1 VWCTISSGLSKIQNL
16 VADTD
21 YSSEFKQFSLDLMS
35 EIVKKV
41 GWEKVTDE
49 PHVQGLL
56 RSMILAKTGMLGHE
70 DTLAEARLV
79 DSIFFL
85 VSFIEMTS
93 FLKFRFDHKKERLLE
108 SRLLNTKNC
117 DCSNLKQLLSVSA
130 IQLSKK

>member
-1 VWCTISSGLSKIQNL
+1 VWCTICSGLSKIQNL

-21 YSSEFKQFSLDLMS
+21 YNSEFKQFSLDLMS

-79 DSIFFL
+79 VA
-85 VSFIEMTS
+85 VS
-93 FLKFRFDHKKERLLE
+93 
-108 SRLLNTKNC
+108 C
-117 DCSNLKQLLSVSA
+117 Q
-130 IQLSKK
+130 

>member
-1 VWCTISSGLSKIQNL
+1 
-16 VADTD
+16 
-21 YSSEFKQFSLDLMS
+21 MS

-79 DSIFFL
+79 VA
-85 VSFIEMTS
+85 VS
-93 FLKFRFDHKKERLLE
+93 
-108 SRLLNTKNC
+108 C
-117 DCSNLKQLLSVSA
+117 Q
-130 IQLSKK
+130 